1 MKKLYFLTV
10 FLLFFSSV
18 LLAQVGIN
26 DDNSTPDNSAMLD
39 VKSTSRGLLPP
50 RMTTSQMNAI
60 ASPSAGL
67 IVFNT
72 TLKIIF
78 SFNGTSWDAM
88 TNGTGQGCG
97 TISYG
102 GQTYQTVVIG
112 TQCWMAEN
120 LNIGTMI
127 NGSQEQ
133 ANNAVVEKYC
143 YDNNL
148 ANCDV
153 YGGMYQWAEVIQY
166 LNGATNTTSWNPLP
180 TGDVQGICPPGWHLP
195 ADAEWTTLTT
205 CLGGEGVAGG
215 KMKEAGTSHW
225 LSPNTGATNT
235 SGFTALPGG
244 DRYLTDGFYDLTFFT
259 FFWSSSQYNFNSGT
273 TAWGRSLQNVHQRV
287 GSGGSEKIV
296 GGSVRCLKN

>member
-1 MKKLYFLTV
+1 MKKLSVLTVV
-10 FLLFFSSV
+10 FLLFSSV
-18 LLAQVGIN
+18 LLAQAGIN
-26 DDNSTPDNSAMLD
+26 DDNSAPDNSAMLD
-39 VKSTSRGLLPP
+39 VKSTGKGLLPP

-72 TLKIIF
+72 TLNILF

-143 YDNNL
+143 YDNIP

-153 YGGMYQWAEVIQY
+153 YGGMYQWAEVVQY
-166 LNGATNTTSWNPLP
+166 LNGATNQASWNPLP

-195 ADAEWTTLTT
+195 ADAEWTALTT
-205 CLGGEGVAGG
+205 SLGGESVAGG

-244 DRYLTDGFYDLTFFT
+244 ERYLTDGFYDLASYTGFV
-259 FFWSSSQYNFNSGT
+259 SSSQYSYNSGT
-273 TAWGRSLQNVHQRV
+273 FAWVRSMQNITQMV
-287 GSGGSEKIV
+287 GAGGLEKIV
-296 GGSVRCLKN
+296 GQSVRCLKN

>member
-1 MKKLYFLTV
+1 
-10 FLLFFSSV
+10 
-18 LLAQVGIN
+18 
-26 DDNSTPDNSAMLD
+26 
-39 VKSTSRGLLPP
+39 LLPP

-72 TLKIIF
+72 TLNILF

-143 YDNNL
+143 YDNIP

-153 YGGMYQWAEVIQY
+153 YGGMYQWAEVVQY
-166 LNGATNTTSWNPLP
+166 LNGATNQASWNPLP

-195 ADAEWTTLTT
+195 ADAEWTALTT
-205 CLGGEGVAGG
+205 SLGGESVAGG
-215 KMKEAGTSHW
+215 KMKETGTTHW
-225 LSPNTGATNT
+225 SSPNAGATNL
-235 SGFTALPGG
+235 SGLTALPGG
-244 DRYLTDGFYDLTFFT
+244 LRDNDGNFYNLSAFAYI
-259 FFWSSSQYNFNSGT
+259 WSSSESATSDAWYRYLQCGGASLGRPNYDKMSGF
-273 TAWGRSLQNVHQRV
+273 
-287 GSGGSEKIV
+287 
-296 GGSVRCLKN
+296 SVRCVRD